1 MTEIEHISDHEQ
13 RVWLRRMI
21 EAGEH
26 RRPLSNDQRIALTR
40 DLARISGSPTE
51 AKRLEK
57 IASKFSAGE
66 IEHERLIEE
75 LRRGK
80 LRE

>member
-1 MTEIEHISDHEQ
+1 MSNAATRITEYALQCMLAEP
-13 RVWLRRMI
+13 V
-21 EAGEH
+21 AK
-26 RRPLSNDQRIALTR
+26 RIALTR